1 MARDFSSQ
9 SPFLLASFFVIPQDA
24 DSRSASASP
33 YPIFLTNNGT
43 AESPKHAT
51 RFFTS
56 SGVLAVK
63 HNHVG
68 VSFPRNNIWAC

>member
-43 AESPKHAT
+43 AESPKQRYAILHFV
-51 RFFTS
+51 RC
-56 SGVLAVK
+56 
-63 HNHVG
+63 
-68 VSFPRNNIWAC
+68 ACGETQSRRSLLSKK